1 MAGKIDV
8 QQQLIHCC
16 RGWCG
21 ATINCCRGITHISR
35 IWISRADTHVKW
47 KSGEISTKLELTMK
61 APSVERNQVP
71 FSIFTATILV
81 YLLNKAYSFYAKT
94 MYLTVLFLKKITTE
108 IITDRNFIFYKI
120 WGRSDLRIY
129 FIVKYGISRPGIGS
143 PEESNEIC

>member
-1 MAGKIDV
+1 
-8 QQQLIHCC
+8 
-16 RGWCG
+16 
-21 ATINCCRGITHISR
+21 
-35 IWISRADTHVKW
+35 
-47 KSGEISTKLELTMK
+47 MK

-108 IITDRNFIFYKI
+108 ILFLQ
-120 WGRSDLRIY
+120 DLRIY

-143 PEESNEIC
+143 SKESNEIC